1 MRREARKRIKKYKNV
16 MSLLNY
22 IGIPVSALI
31 VVLSFT
37 LFSVSNLLG
46 FLVMGA
52 GFLTM
57 IGVITAS
64 VLLDGKTEEIANEEY
79 FHKVEKRKELKQ
91 QALSEENVIIED
103 FVNERENIGD
113 GQKVADSTAE
123 QNDTNRQDNENN
135 FEL

>member
-113 GQKVADSTAE
+113 GQKVADGTAE
-123 QNDTNRQDNENN
+123 QNDTNRQDDENN

>member
-103 FVNERENIGD
+103 FVNEREDIGD
-113 GQKVADSTAE
+113 GQKVADGTAE
-123 QNDTNRQDNENN
+123 QNDTNRQDNESN

>member
-123 QNDTNRQDNENN
+123 QNDTNRQDNESN